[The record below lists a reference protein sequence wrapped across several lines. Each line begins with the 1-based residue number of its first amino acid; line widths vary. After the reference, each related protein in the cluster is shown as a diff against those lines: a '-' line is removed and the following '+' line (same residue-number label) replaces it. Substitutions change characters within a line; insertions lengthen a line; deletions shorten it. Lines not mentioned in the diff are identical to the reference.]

1 MAWYAPFSALA
12 DIQSTVH
19 TILKKVNHLSDQ
31 SAEIQQDVDQLQAT
45 ATAISD
51 GVTAALA
58 HITDLEGQV
67 AAGQP
72 VDPAVLASLKQAVTD
87 IGSAAQGVGGL
98 ATA

>member
-1 MAWYAPFSALA
+1 MPWFAFQMAR
-12 DIQSTVH
+12 DIQRTAH
-19 TILKKVNHLSDQ
+19 MILKRVNDLSDQ
-31 SAEIQQDVDQLQAT
+31 NAELSQDVAGLQAT
-45 ATAISD
+45 ATAIGD

-58 HITDLEGQV
+58 HIADLEQQV
-67 AAGQP
+67 ASGQP

>member
-1 MAWYAPFSALA
+1 MPVTNEALLRSLQLLHRKV
-12 DIQSTVH
+12 DILMSQSDE
-19 TILKKVNHLSDQ
+19 I
-31 SAEIQQDVDQLQAT
+31 SAEVTDLEAT
-45 ATAISD
+45 ATAISN

-58 HITDLEGQV
+58 HITDLEAQV

-87 IGSAAQGVGGL
+87 IGTAAQGVGGL